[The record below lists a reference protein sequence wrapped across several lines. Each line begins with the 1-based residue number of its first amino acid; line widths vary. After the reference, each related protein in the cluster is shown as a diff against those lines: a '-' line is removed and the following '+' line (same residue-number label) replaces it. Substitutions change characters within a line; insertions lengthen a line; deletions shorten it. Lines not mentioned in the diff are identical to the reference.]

1 MAWQSTTLAD
11 LPVSTL
17 IILSTTSLVLV
28 VVAAVVAS
36 WLIQFG
42 VINIYNRYARMF
54 VHALDAVTE
63 PVFRRGRRGGG
74 APGGR
79 APFSLIVAIGG
90 GVLRAFGWWLRGE
103 RHDIT
108 WG

>member
-1 MAWQSTTLAD
+1 MADRGFSMPQPIVL
-11 LPVSTL
+11 L
-17 IILSTTSLVLV
+17 ILLLLDIYWWV

-63 PVFRRGRRGGG
+63 PVFRRVRRVVPPLGGLDIS
-74 APGGR
+74 PMIV
-79 APFSLIVAIGG
+79 LI
-90 GVLRAFGWWLRGE
+90 GVWFLRLVVVWLAE
-103 RHDIT
+103 RYMI
-108 WG
+108 